1 MAAPQ
6 TSPPPT
12 DTSSASCVNGPM
24 VDGLGAW
31 PRGKGEVAG
40 LIRDCSWDS
49 SPLGAPQG
57 WTPSLRTTV
66 ELMLGAE
73 AEIVLF
79 CGPEFVALYN
89 DAYAP
94 TIGDKHPRALGRPA
108 RENWA
113 ELWGDL
119 EPLLSGVLTTGET
132 FSARDRPF
140 YIERSGGVGET
151 VYFDVSYSAVR
162 AQDGA
167 VEAVLCIVSETT
179 AKVLAAARV
188 RESEQRFRALVNAS
202 SDVIYRMSADWQ
214 EMHELDG
221 RGFLSSAE
229 GPAVRWREAYLFA
242 EDQPGIQAAIERA
255 IEERG
260 VFELEHRVRRA
271 DGSAGW
277 TLSRAIPILGEDGAI
292 LEWFGMAADITDKRA
307 SDQHIRLL
315 MREVNHRVKNQYAVI
330 LSMMRETAK
339 RANDPRLFE
348 NQIRERIM
356 ALSRSHDLLVANEWR
371 GAGMSDLV
379 REHLKP
385 FAHEERVELSGPD
398 VTLRLNAV
406 QNIGMALHE
415 LATNATKYGAL
426 SADGGTIRVSWRVP
440 TEAEERYDFELVW
453 EERTAPSP
461 TPPEAEP
468 RLGFGSIVLQRVVPT
483 SLSGSAALE
492 RQPGF
497 TRWTLSA
504 PLGNVVMDEVARLDA
519 ETMAPA

>member
-1 MAAPQ
+1 MATGPN
-6 TSPPPT
+6 T
-12 DTSSASCVNGPM
+12 AS
-24 VDGLGAW
+24 W
-31 PRGKGEVAG
+31 PSGNGEVAG

-49 SPLGAPQG
+49 SPLGPPQT

-66 ELMLGAE
+66 DLMLAAE
-73 AEIVLF
+73 AQIVLF
-79 CGPEFVALYN
+79 CGPDFVALYN

-113 ELWGDL
+113 ELWDDL

-162 AQDGA
+162 AQDGS

-179 AKVLAAARV
+179 ARVLAAARL
-188 RESEQRFRALVNAS
+188 RESEQRFRALVKAS
-202 SDVIYRMSADWQ
+202 SDVIYRMSPDWQ

-221 RGFLSSAE
+221 RGFLPAVE
-229 GPAVRWREAYLFA
+229 GPMIRWRDAHLFP
-242 EDQPGIQAAIERA
+242 EDIPSVQAAIDRA
-255 IEERG
+255 IEERS

-271 DGSAGW
+271 DGGVGW
-277 TLSRAIPILGEDGAI
+277 TLSRAIPILDDDGAI
-292 LEWFGMAADITDKRA
+292 LEWFGMAADVTARRA
-307 SDQHIRLL
+307 SDQHIQLL

-330 LSMMRETAK
+330 LSMIRETAK

-348 NQIRERIM
+348 HQIRERIM
-356 ALSRSHDLLVANEWR
+356 ALSRSHDLLVVNDWR

-398 VTLRLNAV
+398 LTLRLNAV

-415 LATNATKYGAL
+415 LGTNATKYGAL
-426 SADGGTIRVSWRVP
+426 SADRGTVRVSWRVP
-440 TEAEERYDFELVW
+440 TDAEEPREFELVW
-453 EERTAPSP
+453 EERTSRAAE
-461 TPPEAEP
+461 PPEDEP
-468 RLGFGSIVLQRVVPT
+468 HLGFGSVVLQRVVPT
-483 SLSGSAALE
+483 SLSGSASLE

-497 TRWTLSA
+497 VRWTLSA
-504 PLGNVVMDEVARLDA
+504 PLDNVVVDEAGRLDDPV
-519 ETMAPA
+519 EDSTPA

>member
-1 MAAPQ
+1 
-6 TSPPPT
+6 
-12 DTSSASCVNGPM
+12 M
-24 VDGLGAW
+24 VDGAW

-40 LIRDCSWDS
+40 LIRGYDWDS
-49 SPLGAPQG
+49 SPLGPPEA

-66 ELMLGAE
+66 ELMLAAR

-79 CGPEFVALYN
+79 CGPDFAALYN

-113 ELWGDL
+113 ELWTDL

-132 FSARDRPF
+132 FSAKDRPF

-151 VYFDVSYSAVR
+151 VYFDISYSAVR
-162 AQDGA
+162 AQDGS

-179 AKVLAAARV
+179 ARVLAAAKV

-202 SDVIYRMSADWQ
+202 SDVIYRMSPDWQ

-221 RGFLSSAE
+221 RGFLSTAD
-229 GPAVRWREAYLFA
+229 GPAIRWRDAYLFP
-242 EDQPGIQAAIERA
+242 EDMPAVQAVIDRGIL
-255 IEERG
+255 ERG

-271 DGSAGW
+271 DGSTGW
-277 TLSRAIPILGEDGAI
+277 TLSRAIPIVDLDGAI

-307 SDQHIRLL
+307 SDLHIQLL

-330 LSMMRETAK
+330 LSMIRETAK
-339 RANDPRLFE
+339 RATDPRVFE
-348 NQIRERIM
+348 HQIRERIM
-356 ALSRSHDLLVANEWR
+356 ALSRSHDLLVMNDWR

-379 REHLKP
+379 REHLTP

-415 LATNATKYGAL
+415 LGTNATKYGAL
-426 SADGGTIRVSWRVP
+426 SADKGTVRVSWRVP
-440 TEAEERYDFELVW
+440 TETQERGDFELVW
-453 EERTAPSP
+453 EERTACGAE
-461 TPPEAEP
+461 PPEAEQ
-468 RLGFGSIVLQRVVPT
+468 RLGFGSVVLQRVVPT
-483 SLSGSAALE
+483 SLSGSASLE

-497 TRWTLSA
+497 VRWTLSA
-504 PLGNVVMDEVARLDA
+504 PLGNVVVDEAARL
-519 ETMAPA
+519 ERVEEMAPA

>member
-1 MAAPQ
+1 
-6 TSPPPT
+6 
-12 DTSSASCVNGPM
+12 M
-24 VDGLGAW
+24 VDGLSAW
-31 PRGKGEVAG
+31 PRGSSEVAG
-40 LIRDCSWDS
+40 LMRDYGWDS
-49 SPLGAPQG
+49 SPLGRPEA

-66 ELMLGAE
+66 DLMLA
-73 AEIVLF
+73 AQAQIVLF
-79 CGPEFVALYN
+79 CGPDFVALYN

-113 ELWGDL
+113 ELWDDL

-179 AKVLAAARV
+179 ARVLAAARV

-202 SDVIYRMSADWQ
+202 SDVIYRMSPDWQ

-221 RGFLSSAE
+221 RGFLSTVE
-229 GPAVRWREAYLFA
+229 GPAVRWRETYLFP
-242 EDQPGIQAAIERA
+242 EDIPAVEAAIERA
-255 IEERG
+255 IAERS

-271 DGSAGW
+271 DGTAGW
-277 TLSRAIPILGEDGAI
+277 TLSRAIPILDEDGSI
-292 LEWFGMAADITDKRA
+292 LQWFGMAADVTARRT
-307 SDQHIRLL
+307 SDQHIQLL

-330 LSMMRETAK
+330 LSMIRETAK
-339 RANDPRLFE
+339 RATDPRLFE
-348 NQIRERIM
+348 YQIRERIM
-356 ALSRSHDLLVANEWR
+356 ALSRSHDLLVVNDWR
-371 GAGMSDLV
+371 GAGISDLV
-379 REHLKP
+379 REHLTP

-398 VTLRLNAV
+398 LTLRLNAV

-415 LATNATKYGAL
+415 LGTNATKYGAL
-426 SADGGTIRVSWRVP
+426 SAEGGTVRVSWRVP
-440 TEAEERYDFELVW
+440 TDAQERSDFELVW
-453 EERTAPSP
+453 EERTARIAA
-461 TPPEAEP
+461 PPEAEP

-483 SLSGSAALE
+483 SLSGSASLE

-497 TRWTLSA
+497 VRWTLSA
-504 PLGNVVMDEVARLDA
+504 PLGNVVVNGVAGPDERAG
-519 ETMAPA
+519 EMAPS

>member
-1 MAAPQ
+1 
-6 TSPPPT
+6 
-12 DTSSASCVNGPM
+12 M
-24 VDGLGAW
+24 VDGRNAW
-31 PRGKGEVAG
+31 PQGKGEVAG
-40 LIRDCSWDS
+40 LIRDYRWET
-49 SPLGAPQG
+49 SPLGPPEA

-66 ELMLGAE
+66 DLMLPAQ

-113 ELWGDL
+113 ELWDDL
-119 EPLLSGVLTTGET
+119 EPLLSGVLKTGKT
-132 FSARDRPF
+132 FSAKDRPF

-151 VYFDVSYSAVR
+151 VYFDISYSAVR
-162 AQDGA
+162 AQDGSI
-167 VEAVLCIVSETT
+167 EAVLCIVSETT

-202 SDVIYRMSADWQ
+202 SDVIYRMSPDWQ

-221 RGFLSSAE
+221 RGFLSPAE
-229 GPAVRWREAYLFA
+229 GPAVRWRETYLFP
-242 EDQPGIQAAIERA
+242 EDIPDVQAAIDRA
-255 IEERG
+255 IAGRG

-271 DGSAGW
+271 DGTAGW
-277 TLSRAIPILGEDGAI
+277 TLSRAIPILGDDGEI
-292 LEWFGMAADITDKRA
+292 LQWFGMAADITDKRA

-330 LSMMRETAK
+330 LSMIRETAK
-339 RANDPRLFE
+339 RATDPRVFE
-348 NQIRERIM
+348 YHIRERIM
-356 ALSRSHDLLVANEWR
+356 ALSRSHDLLVVNDWR
-371 GAGMSDLV
+371 GASMSDLV
-379 REHLKP
+379 REHLQP

-415 LATNATKYGAL
+415 LGTNATKYGAL
-426 SADGGTIRVSWRVP
+426 SAEAGSVRVSWRVP
-440 TEAEERYDFELVW
+440 TDPHERGDFELVW
-453 EERTAPSP
+453 EERMARGIDA
-461 TPPEAEP
+461 PEAEP
-468 RLGFGSIVLQRVVPT
+468 RLGFGSIVLQRVVPI
-483 SLSGSAALE
+483 SLSGSASLE

-497 TRWTLSA
+497 LRWTLSA
-504 PLGNVVMDEVARLDA
+504 PLGNVVADEAARLDGA
-519 ETMAPA
+519 EEAAPA